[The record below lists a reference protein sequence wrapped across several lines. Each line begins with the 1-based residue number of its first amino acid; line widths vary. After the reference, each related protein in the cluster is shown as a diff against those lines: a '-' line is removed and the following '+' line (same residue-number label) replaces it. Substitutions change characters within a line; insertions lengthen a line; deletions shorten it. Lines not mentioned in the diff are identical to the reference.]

1 MMQEREPFRV
11 TLECVCHSAS
21 LFSCFS
27 PTRTLSAVRDFYVL
41 FLFNPQY
48 LYQSLKV
55 SR

>member
-11 TLECVCHSAS
+11 TLKCVCHICQ
-21 LFSCFS
+21 FSCFS

-41 FLFNPQY
+41 FLFNPQC